1 MLSTFEGSIE
11 QTFEPILEVEDYDE
25 LVGTRSTTR
34 IKSANPVSEVSIKC
48 PSYISYMYTY
58 AIQISAHVA

>member
-1 MLSTFEGSIE
+1 MSLL
-11 QTFEPILEVEDYDE
+11 EPGV
-25 LVGTRSTTR
+25 
-34 IKSANPVSEVSIKC
+34 KSANPVSEFSIKC